1 MKSIEEVIE
10 EKNKE
15 IVSLIKEI
23 DSMVSELRNTNEEE
37 KRKELLEK
45 IHEKEKEL
53 RSVRQIVGK
62 LRAMIT
68 QFDAILPLPT
78 TCHLHF
84 LHYYFS
90 LLLSASLRTKKSS

>member
-1 MKSIEEVIE
+1 MRGIEEVIE

-15 IVSLIKEI
+15 IVSLMKEI
-23 DSMVSELRNTNEEE
+23 DSMVSELRNTSEEE

-62 LRAMIT
+62 LQAMIHT
-68 QFDAILPLPT
+68 I
-78 TCHLHF
+78 
-84 LHYYFS
+84 
-90 LLLSASLRTKKSS
+90 

>member
-1 MKSIEEVIE
+1 MRGIEEVIE

-15 IVSLIKEI
+15 IVSLMKEI
-23 DSMVSELRNTNEEE
+23 DNMVSELRNTSEEE

-62 LRAMIT
+62 LQAMIYT
-68 QFDAILPLPT
+68 I
-78 TCHLHF
+78 
-84 LHYYFS
+84 
-90 LLLSASLRTKKSS
+90 

>member
-1 MKSIEEVIE
+1 MRGIEEVIE

-15 IVSLIKEI
+15 IVSLMKEI
-23 DSMVSELRNTNEEE
+23 DSMVSELRNTSEEE

-62 LRAMIT
+62 LQAMIYT
-68 QFDAILPLPT
+68 I
-78 TCHLHF
+78 
-84 LHYYFS
+84 
-90 LLLSASLRTKKSS
+90 

>member
-62 LRAMIT
+62 LRAMTYSI
-68 QFDAILPLPT
+68 
-78 TCHLHF
+78 
-84 LHYYFS
+84 
-90 LLLSASLRTKKSS
+90 

>member
-1 MKSIEEVIE
+1 MKGIEEVIE

-62 LRAMIT
+62 LRAMTYTI
-68 QFDAILPLPT
+68 
-78 TCHLHF
+78 
-84 LHYYFS
+84 
-90 LLLSASLRTKKSS
+90 

>member
-1 MKSIEEVIE
+1 MKGIEEVIE

-62 LRAMIT
+62 LRAMIYT
-68 QFDAILPLPT
+68 I
-78 TCHLHF
+78 
-84 LHYYFS
+84 
-90 LLLSASLRTKKSS
+90 

>member
-23 DSMVSELRNTNEEE
+23 DSMVSELRNTNEGE

-62 LRAMIT
+62 LRAMIYT
-68 QFDAILPLPT
+68 I
-78 TCHLHF
+78 
-84 LHYYFS
+84 
-90 LLLSASLRTKKSS
+90 

>member
-1 MKSIEEVIE
+1 MKGIEEVIE

-15 IVSLIKEI
+15 IISLMREI

-45 IHEKEKEL
+45 IHEKENEL

-62 LRAMIT
+62 LRAMIYT
-68 QFDAILPLPT
+68 I
-78 TCHLHF
+78 
-84 LHYYFS
+84 
-90 LLLSASLRTKKSS
+90 

>member
-1 MKSIEEVIE
+1 MRGIEEVIE

-15 IVSLIKEI
+15 IVSLMKEI
-23 DSMVSELRNTNEEE
+23 DSMVSELRNTREEE

-62 LRAMIT
+62 LQAMIHT
-68 QFDAILPLPT
+68 I
-78 TCHLHF
+78 
-84 LHYYFS
+84 
-90 LLLSASLRTKKSS
+90 